1 MDIDDA
7 LEILGLD
14 PSADRL
20 TAKRA
25 YLRQVKV
32 HKPEL
37 DPDGFRRA
45 REAYEVV
52 ERRLRSRPEA
62 GACVPSAFSGTSS
75 RPVIG
80 QDVWSRIHT

>member
-1 MDIDDA
+1 MDIDEA

-37 DPDGFRRA
+37 DPDGFQRA
-45 REAYEVV
+45 PMRFATLRGSAYGHSTVTQSKV
-52 ERRLRSRPEA
+52 AIVGIDL
-62 GACVPSAFSGTSS
+62 GT
-75 RPVIG
+75 
-80 QDVWSRIHT
+80 T